1 MKKNNVTIFLLASSA
16 MLLVACQ
23 NPETDPSNS
32 SSAAQE
38 SSASGLNASES
49 AVSSEEVASS
59 NQSGTASSQVGNTV
73 TKPSES
79 AGSEETVP
87 VQSETVNDE
96 SALLERAKQKIS
108 ALTGYAENGNYLFIV
123 EAIEG
128 DIATINVRENGMD
141 VASSLGFYRYDDETG
156 NVQEM
161 DIVTGEYVD
170 FPAY

>member
-1 MKKNNVTIFLLASSA
+1 MKKNNVTAFLLVSSA

-23 NPETDPSNS
+23 NPETESVNS
-32 SSAAQE
+32 SSAVQE
-38 SSASGLNASES
+38 SSVSELNASEA
-49 AVSSEEVASS
+49 AVSSEEGASI
-59 NQSGTASSQVGNTV
+59 NQSGTASSQVGDTV

-87 VQSETVNDE
+87 VQTETVNDE
-96 SALLERAKQKIS
+96 AALLERAKQKIS
-108 ALTGYAENGNYLFIV
+108 ALTGYVENENYLFIV

-128 DIATINVRENGMD
+128 DIATINVRENGAD
-141 VASSLGFYRYDDETG
+141 VASSLGFYRYDDESG

-170 FPAY
+170 FPAN